1 MLAALAASLAL
12 VSGTL
17 IVFWSKFKFSLAD
30 PDPDANVGSDAGS
43 EDAQKPPSPSHLQA
57 QAYIL
62 ENVVTHARLL
72 PAPAA
77 HAFSYP
83 TLALFVPLD
92 ALEAGGLELAR
103 GWLFGYSGSATG
115 TGAGSGG
122 KAWRV
127 TGLRAGAYLFP
138 DGDRGGVAG
147 ERKGQEPI
155 AKGIKAKLRELLGE
169 CGHDGERLGGVWML
183 TMPSYMGYEGI
194 NPLTVYYCY
203 VPAAEGEEGGE
214 GGERE
219 RLGWVVLEVRVFC
232 CTYCV
237 LAATEWD
244 DAYLHLKIHNTFGEK
259 HVHVLETGV
268 GEDAECPPGCVFTM
282 TARIHIHY

>member
-17 IVFWSKFKFSLAD
+17 LVWSKFKFMFSMAD
-30 PDPDANVGSDAGS
+30 PDPDTAGS
-43 EDAQKPPSPSHLQA
+43 EDAQKPSHPPGPHSNPGPIPHPRPHPHA

-72 PAPAA
+72 PAPSA

-83 TLALFVPLD
+83 TLALFVALD
-92 ALEAGGLELAR
+92 ALEAGELELAR
-103 GWLFGYSGSATG
+103 GWLFGYRG
-115 TGAGSGG
+115 GAGAGG

-127 TGLRAGAYLFP
+127 TGLRAGAYLFR
-138 DGDRGGVAG
+138 DGDRDRGGRG
-147 ERKGQEPI
+147 ELKGRKDIRKGEQPR
-155 AKGIKAKLRELLGE
+155 GIKAKLRELLRQYGHGH
-169 CGHDGERLGGVWML
+169 GHDGERLGGVWML

-214 GGERE
+214 RE

-232 CTYCV
+232 YATLVRVRVRV
-237 LAATEWD
+237 L
-244 DAYLHLKIHNTFGEK
+244 
-259 HVHVLETGV
+259 VVV
-268 GEDAECPPGCVFTM
+268 GCC
-282 TARIHIHY
+282 